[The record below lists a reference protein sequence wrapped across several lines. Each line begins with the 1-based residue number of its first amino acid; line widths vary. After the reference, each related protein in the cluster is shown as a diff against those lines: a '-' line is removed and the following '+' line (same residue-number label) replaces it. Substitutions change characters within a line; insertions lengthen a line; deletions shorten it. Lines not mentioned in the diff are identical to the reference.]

1 VRRLRLPQRIVII
14 VGLAVA
20 LWFVGRY
27 IVAGRSGSFG
37 WVAYA
42 PLSHATDGPNFGGMA
57 PWAAAGVAGTHGG
70 VGSGLGVHP
79 PPSQR
84 THRRLTQHGNGLS

>member
-1 VRRLRLPQRIVII
+1 LPQRIVII

-57 PWAAAGVAGTHGG
+57 PWAQLLVWLGLTAAWVLAS
-70 VGSGLGVHP
+70 VFILRLPSGH
-79 PPSQR
+79 
-84 THRRLTQHGNGLS
+84 TED